1 MCVPRDLYRGARET
15 WSTSAIRKISPSTN
29 SSSKRIGTR
38 VFRPNYVTAG
48 ELQALITPILTP
60 TVGKISVSSPA
71 MTGIQADDT
80 QTGGDALAGGDAV
93 LVQDYVSVLAQIEQV
108 VLEVDTLPAQVH
120 IEAMIISVQ
129 LNDTCNGGVDFA
141 LLQKNSNL
149 RLGLGAPTS
158 SLANVSVDNNGLK
171 FGILNS
177 NVNSFVDALETV
189 GDTNVIATPRLMVL
203 NKQRAEILIG
213 AQLGYVNTT
222 VTPTSSTQSVQF
234 LEVGTQ
240 LRIRPFISSD
250 DRIRLE
256 IHPELST
263 GRVKTEG
270 GFTLPEKEVTKVT
283 TNVMASNGCT
293 VVIGGLLREDL
304 ENTKSQIPVLG
315 DMPLLGAFVPP

>member
-1 MCVPRDLYRGARET
+1 
-15 WSTSAIRKISPSTN
+15 
-29 SSSKRIGTR
+29 
-38 VFRPNYVTAG
+38 
-48 ELQALITPILTP
+48 
-60 TVGKISVSSPA
+60 
-71 MTGIQADDT
+71 
-80 QTGGDALAGGDAV
+80 
-93 LVQDYVSVLAQIEQV
+93 
-108 VLEVDTLPAQVH
+108 
-120 IEAMIISVQ
+120 
-129 LNDTCNGGVDFA
+129 
-141 LLQKNSNL
+141 
-149 RLGLGAPTS
+149 
-158 SLANVSVDNNGLK
+158 
-171 FGILNS
+171 
-177 NVNSFVDALETV
+177 
-189 GDTNVIATPRLMVL
+189 MVL

-315 DMPLLGAFVPP
+315 DMPLLGALFRHKIEKTQRQEILVLLTPRIVCEPGVCQSSSAAMCELLDRRETFRGVRSPLSRRARRGDRPSSRTRLGWPATSTRHGATWRVPVLRSPKPGHQRSAAADSQRRRGARSARVCRAHAGGRAGTDTPRRGRASAVAGGGPCRAARR